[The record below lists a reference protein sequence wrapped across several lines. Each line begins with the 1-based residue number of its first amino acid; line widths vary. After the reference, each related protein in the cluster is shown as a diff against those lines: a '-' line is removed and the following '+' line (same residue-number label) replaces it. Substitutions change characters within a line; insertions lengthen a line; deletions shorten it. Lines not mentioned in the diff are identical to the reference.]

1 MALQVVQVPVW
12 VPAAENVPAA
22 QEAMTVLDVEVQAVV
37 MRWPAVATVQAAQ
50 VEAVSAA
57 LFALY
62 VPAPHCV
69 QAGLAALVLL

>member
-1 MALQVVQVPVW
+1 MPLVHKHAVKPALGAEFALHIVQLAA
-12 VPAAENVPAA
+12 PAAEK
-22 QEAMTVLDVEVQAVV
+22 VL
-37 MRWPAVATVQAAQ
+37 PVQAAQ

-57 LFALY
+57 LFAWY